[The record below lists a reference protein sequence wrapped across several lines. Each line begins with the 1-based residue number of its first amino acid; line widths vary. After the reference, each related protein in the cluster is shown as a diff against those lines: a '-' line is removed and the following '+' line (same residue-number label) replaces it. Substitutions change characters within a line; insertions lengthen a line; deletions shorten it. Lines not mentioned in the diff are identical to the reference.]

1 MKRAK
6 PRRTDYLLLQILIE
20 AIPLLS
26 LPFLLAGRIKLAAPR
41 DFAWVVIFSLLVVTL
56 DQANDFWTVPLWLTD
71 LVLAVPVVVL
81 LIEKSWVIACLL
93 LMQYILKIAITP
105 QVLEQVDLRLGLLLE
120 QGLVPIFLSL
130 ALVDTISGSI
140 STGQIMLISGLYLTK
155 IAFSVPYDSFS
166 DFLWPFLSLVLIFIL
181 MARNL
186 LTLSATISIV
196 IVLLASL
203 IAYPRRKDWRQFPA
217 LLLFILSILT
227 KLP

>member
-26 LPFLLAGRIKLAAPR
+26 LPFLLAGHIKIAVPR

-71 LVLAVPVVVL
+71 LVLAIPVVVL
-81 LIEKSWVIACLL
+81 LIEKSWLIACLL
-93 LMQYILKIAITP
+93 LMQYILKIAINP
-105 QVLEQVDLRLGLLLE
+105 QVLERVDLRLGLLLE
-120 QGLVPIFLSL
+120 QGIIPIFLSI
-130 ALVDTISGSI
+130 ALLDTINDSV
-140 STGQIMLISGLYLTK
+140 STGQILLISGLYLAK
-155 IAFSVPYDSFS
+155 IAFSVPFDSFS

-181 MARNL
+181 MARDL
-186 LTLSATISIV
+186 LTLSATIGIAV
-196 IVLLASL
+196 VLLASL
-203 IAYPRRKDWRQFPA
+203 IGYPRRKDWRQFPA
-217 LLLFILSILT
+217 LLLFIMSILT